1 MKPPVGAPLKRSA
14 VDRYGILFEY
24 RTSVQVRITL
34 NAVAV
39 NMTSEAD
46 EAKGV
51 RRLPEGMGG
60 LAKGLAIIEAFSPH
74 RTRLTVSEAAQ
85 SSATS
90 RASARRCLLTL
101 TELGYL
107 EFDGKYFRPQP
118 RLLALSAA
126 YSGTRSLPQI
136 AQPFLMAA
144 RDELHES
151 ISLAVLD
158 REAALF
164 VARAE
169 AERLVTTGISIGTR
183 IDLYCSATGRVL
195 LMSWADERLAAYLDR
210 VKIEAR
216 TKHSLIKKTA
226 LREAVRNART
236 QGHAFTDQE
245 LEIGLRSIAVPVLD
259 SRGQVVAAMSA
270 SASTARISLQ
280 QMIRGFVPVLRVNA
294 DALGRAL

>member
-1 MKPPVGAPLKRSA
+1 
-14 VDRYGILFEY
+14 
-24 RTSVQVRITL
+24 
-34 NAVAV
+34 
-39 NMTSEAD
+39 MTSD
-46 EAKGV
+46 AKKGA

-74 RTRLTVSEAAQ
+74 RTRLTVSEAAEC
-85 SSATS
+85 SATS

-126 YSGTRSLPQI
+126 YSGARSLPQI
-136 AQPFLMAA
+136 AEPFLKAA

-158 REAALF
+158 RDAALF

-195 LMSWADERLAAYLDR
+195 LSAFSEERLAAYLDR

-216 TKHSLIKKTA
+216 TRHSLVKKSQ
-226 LREAVRNART
+226 LREAVRRARAE
-236 QGHAFTDQE
+236 GCAFTDQE
-245 LEIGLRSIAVPVLD
+245 LEIGLRSVAVPVRD
-259 SRGQVVAAMSA
+259 SRGAIVAAMSA
-270 SASTARISLQ
+270 SASSARVSMQ
-280 QMIRGFVPVLRVNA
+280 QMIKSFCPILRTNA
-294 DALGRAL
+294 DGLGRAL

>member
-1 MKPPVGAPLKRSA
+1 MASDA
-14 VDRYGILFEY
+14 VDLRLVLFEY
-24 RTSVQVRITL
+24 RTNVQARIHRMR
-34 NAVAV
+34 AAV
-39 NMTSEAD
+39 NTSVETSRKAGSD
-46 EAKGV
+46 
-51 RRLPEGMGG
+51 RLPEGMGG

-74 RTRLTVSEAAQ
+74 RTRLTVSEAAEV
-85 SSATS
+85 SGTS

-136 AQPFLMAA
+136 AQPFLKAA
-144 RDELHES
+144 RDELQES

-158 REAALF
+158 RDAALF
-164 VARAE
+164 VARSE

-195 LMSWADERLAAYLDR
+195 LAAWADERLSAYLDR
-210 VKIEAR
+210 VRIKAR
-216 TKHSLIKKTA
+216 TKYSLVKKAA
-226 LREAVRNART
+226 LREAVRSASRLGFAT
-236 QGHAFTDQE
+236 TDQE
-245 LEIGLRSIAVPVLD
+245 LEIGLRSIAVPVID
-259 SRGQVVAAMSA
+259 SRGTLVGAMSA

-280 QMIRGFVPVLRVNA
+280 QIVKGFVPVLRANA
-294 DALGRAL
+294 DALGRVL

>member
-1 MKPPVGAPLKRSA
+1 LTGAAICSN
-14 VDRYGILFEY
+14 IE
-24 RTSVQVRITL
+24 QVFRLESRIDV
-34 NAVAV
+34 VAV
-39 NMTSEAD
+39 NMTSEAS

-126 YSGTRSLPQI
+126 YSGSRSLPQI
-136 AQPFLMAA
+136 AQPFLKAA

-158 REAALF
+158 RDAVLF

-195 LMSWADERLAAYLDR
+195 LTPWTDDRLSAYLDR
-210 VKIEAR
+210 VKVEAR
-216 TKHSLIKKTA
+216 TKHSLIKKNA
-226 LREAVRNART
+226 LREAVRNARM
-236 QGHAFTDQE
+236 QGYAFTDQE
-245 LEIGLRSIAVPVLD
+245 LEIGLRSIAVPVLE
-259 SRGQVVAAMSA
+259 SRGNVVAALSA
-270 SASTARISLQ
+270 SASSARISLQ
-280 QMIRGFVPVLRVNA
+280 QMIRGFVPVLRANA

>member
-1 MKPPVGAPLKRSA
+1 MIRAIDERA
-14 VDRYGILFEY
+14 ILFEY
-24 RTSVQVRITL
+24 RTSVQTRIHGMR
-34 NAVAV
+34 AAV
-39 NMTSEAD
+39 NTAVETGKKASSA
-46 EAKGV
+46 
-51 RRLPEGMGG
+51 RLPEGMGG

-74 RTRLTVSEAAQ
+74 RTRLTVSDAAE
-85 SSATS
+85 SSGTS

-126 YSGTRSLPQI
+126 YAGTRSLPQI
-136 AQPFLMAA
+136 AQAFLKAA

-158 REAALF
+158 RDASLF

-195 LMSWADERLAAYLDR
+195 LSAWADERLSAYLNR

-216 TKHSLIKKTA
+216 TRYSLVKKAA
-226 LREAVRNART
+226 LREAVRCAST
-236 QGHAFTDQE
+236 QGYAATDQE
-245 LEIGLRSIAVPVLD
+245 LEIGLRSIAVPVID
-259 SRGQVVAAMSA
+259 SRGTLIGAMSA
-270 SASTARISLQ
+270 SASTARISLP
-280 QMIRGFVPVLRVNA
+280 QMVKGFVPVLRANA
-294 DALGRAL
+294 DALGRSL